1 MKLQTSIQPR
11 RDGTV
16 KVVGQDQKTYVF
28 EADADGELS
37 CDISDMPTVSA
48 LLSGGLFWPANQEDH
63 DAALAAVETTRD
75 DDEGEDG
82 KDGDDG
88 DDDLSD
94 EALVGALPIEANTPL
109 APARRKPGPKP
120 KQKTE

>member
-75 DDEGEDG
+75 DDEG
-82 KDGDDG
+82 DDG

-109 APARRKPGPKP
+109 APARRKP